1 MAAKTASLSVN
12 IIADAAKARSGLK
25 EAETAF
31 GKFSREVGNAQGA
44 MGKFQAI
51 GNSAFAAVKANAVG
65 FATAAATAIGAFVV
79 KSVSD
84 FQNLV
89 LSIGK
94 FSDATGLSM
103 DQASRLVEVAGDI
116 GIEMATVEK
125 SIGFMNK
132 TLGNNAEAFKEMG
145 VQIAYSNTGAV
156 DANQTFLNVVDYLNR
171 IQDPAAKASAGATL
185 LGRGWQQMAELIGMG
200 SKELSQSLKEVEDSK
215 VFNDEQRQNA
225 EDLRD
230 AFDTL
235 KGKVEGFAN
244 SIGDTLVPVLTD
256 AIESANAF
264 FEVFKIDLP
273 IIGNFGDRVKDVLE
287 WSVLKPLKLGKIG
300 LDLLT
305 SAFGDNGDAVGD
317 YAVVTDKMTEA
328 WIGGYQ
334 AMIDARTESDG
345 LAASLRN
352 QAEDVDIARL
362 KWDEFRNGLNIEAQS
377 LRLTGNI
384 EDFRKKWADTTD
396 EAKLKSREYQ
406 QELLRIQIEL
416 GNAALSIV
424 GLATTAQN
432 NRIRLLIETGQLER
446 AKSLIDAIAA
456 GMNMLAGA
464 VTPDRVER
472 ILGQAPSGGAGTGKA
487 PPPAKKTEKPVGQRL
502 EYLSPLQQLDKIRT
516 QRLAAMAAG
525 GTVVGSG
532 MALVG
537 EQGPELVN
545 MPRGASVIPSIPSKR
560 MLGSGQMT
568 VNISVQAGL
577 VSSPDQVGAQI
588 IEAIRRAERRSG
600 QVFAAA

>member
-1 MAAKTASLSVN
+1 LF
-12 IIADAAKARSGLK
+12 K
-25 EAETAF
+25 E
-31 GKFSREVGNAQGA
+31 
-44 MGKFQAI
+44 
-51 GNSAFAAVKANAVG
+51 
-65 FATAAATAIGAFVV
+65 
-79 KSVSD
+79 
-84 FQNLV
+84 L
-89 LSIGK
+89 
-94 FSDATGLSM
+94 
-103 DQASRLVEVAGDI
+103 
-116 GIEMATVEK
+116 GIEIERTSSGATDVN
-125 SIGFMNK
+125 G
-132 TLGNNAEAFKEMG
+132 
-145 VQIAYSNTGAV
+145 
-156 DANQTFLNVVDYLNR
+156 TFLNVIDRLNR
-171 IQDPAAKASAGATL
+171 IEDPAQRAAAGTRL
-185 LGRGWQQMAELIGMG
+185 LGRSWMELAELVSVG
-200 SKELSQSLKEVEDSK
+200 SDGLSASLASVSGAKVIDAEEVQKARDLRASMDELKDR
-215 VFNDEQRQNA
+215 F
-225 EDLRD
+225 EDL
-230 AFDTL
+230 TL
-235 KGKVEGFAN
+235 ELGEK
-244 SIGDTLVPVLTD
+244 LVPAVTQAIDQFLVLSD
-256 AIESANAF
+256 AI
-264 FEVFKIDLP
+264 
-273 IIGNFGDRVKDVLE
+273 
-287 WSVLKPLKLGKIG
+287 GKIPVLPDIFG
-300 LDLLT
+300 NMFKGRPFHM
-305 SAFGDNGDAVGD
+305 AFIESLADMASGIFNVGEESED
-317 YAVVTDKMTEA
+317 TYVVTDKLREA
-328 WIGGYQ
+328 WIGGYR
-334 AMIDARTESDG
+334 AMIDARTEADG

-384 EDFRKKWADTTD
+384 EDFRKKWAGTTD

-432 NRIRLLIETGQLER
+432 NRIRLLIETEQLER

-487 PPPAKKTEKPVGQRL
+487 PPPAVKTPQKPVGQRL
-502 EYLSPLQQLDKIRT
+502 EYLSPLQQLGKIRT

-577 VSSPDQVGAQI
+577 VSSPDQVGQQI

>member
-1 MAAKTASLSVN
+1 
-12 IIADAAKARSGLK
+12 
-25 EAETAF
+25 
-31 GKFSREVGNAQGA
+31 
-44 MGKFQAI
+44 
-51 GNSAFAAVKANAVG
+51 VKANAVG
-65 FATAAATAIGAFVV
+65 FATAAASAIAAFAV
-79 KSVSD
+79 KSVMA
-84 FQNLV
+84 FQDLA
-89 LSIGK
+89 LEAGK
-94 FSDATGLSM
+94 FADATGLSSE
-103 DQASRLVEVAGDI
+103 QASRFIEVAGDI
-116 GIEMATVEK
+116 GVEAAQVEK

-132 TLGNNAEAFKEMG
+132 TLGNSPDLFKELG
-145 VQIAYSNTGAV
+145 IEIERTSSGATDV
-156 DANQTFLNVVDYLNR
+156 NGTFLNVIDRLNR
-171 IQDPAAKASAGATL
+171 IEDPAQRAAAGTRL
-185 LGRGWQQMAELIGMG
+185 LGRSWMELAELVSVG
-200 SKELSQSLKEVEDSK
+200 SDGLSASLASVSGAKVIDAEEVQKARDLRASMDELKDR
-215 VFNDEQRQNA
+215 F
-225 EDLRD
+225 EDL
-230 AFDTL
+230 TL
-235 KGKVEGFAN
+235 ELGEN
-244 SIGDTLVPVLTD
+244 LVPAVTQAIDQFLVLSD
-256 AIESANAF
+256 AI
-264 FEVFKIDLP
+264 
-273 IIGNFGDRVKDVLE
+273 
-287 WSVLKPLKLGKIG
+287 GKIPVLPDIFG
-300 LDLLT
+300 NMFKGRPFHM
-305 SAFGDNGDAVGD
+305 AFIESLADMASGIFNVGEESED
-317 YAVVTDKMTEA
+317 TYVVTDKLKEA
-328 WIGGYQ
+328 WIGGYR

-487 PPPAKKTEKPVGQRL
+487 PPPAAKTPQKPVGQRL
-502 EYLSPLQQLDKIRT
+502 EYLSPLQQLGKIRT
-516 QRLAAMAAG
+516 ERLARMATG